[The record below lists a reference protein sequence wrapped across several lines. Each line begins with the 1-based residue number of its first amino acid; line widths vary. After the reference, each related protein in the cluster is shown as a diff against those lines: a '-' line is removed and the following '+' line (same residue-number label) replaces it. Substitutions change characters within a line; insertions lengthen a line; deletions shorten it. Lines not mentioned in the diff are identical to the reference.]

1 MKKYQLLFLIV
12 VFYYTQ
18 TYKCGIICAKCN
30 KMQLFDPVK
39 GPDLYNYHR
48 VRAERG
54 IKASNIDSKLVEKS
68 RVPRGT
74 ESKHLR
80 LGDAHQIA
88 NYFLT
93 GGPLKG
99 HAHFTRSSDCDSNNT
114 ETNIVGMS
122 NPISENSNSTVNE
135 ENPSTNGSDPITGAV
150 HIPALPIHK
159 PIVQPPNLYKPPA
172 LPPLHAL
179 PLIPHIPHHSFLGSI
194 LHPRFH
200 PHINTLHNIPS
211 ALVKAASMPVHGLLQ
226 AQSHLHDILKP
237 QGLTG
242 GSPLLGSTNKMSKR
256 AKARKNS
263 GNNLT
268 YLMGQDSPIV
278 GASRNGFN
286 KIHRSNTPLSQPT
299 HPQPTG
305 YIVRYVPHNKESE
318 PSSPIVGATQKESAA
333 NVDNNSDAGK
343 NVTDCVNDKDQD
355 VN

>member
-242 GSPLLGSTNKMSKR
+242 GSPLLGSTNK
-256 AKARKNS
+256 
-263 GNNLT
+263 
-268 YLMGQDSPIV
+268 
-278 GASRNGFN
+278 
-286 KIHRSNTPLSQPT
+286 IHRSNTPLSQPT